1 MMAVETNKGDASIS
15 PAQTLTG
22 VAAAVNGKNRRK
34 RPSSLLSAASSLPS
48 VESSLDEFISRA
60 NQTLTD
66 PDQWHAAEDAAK
78 QQDSDQREQ
87 DQLRW
92 RAAEQQLRE
101 GDAREQSLRRQLDG
115 LQGRLAEAEARA
127 AVAGSGTQDGVIAD
141 LKMRLTRADE
151 RIAAAEYHAQQ
162 SEGRTQQL
170 ATELTA
176 AKATAV
182 STPSAQF
189 FNAGDADDR
198 VRVAE
203 AKASKA
209 IAIARA
215 ASAGLTVSPSDIA
228 AIESGLVVS
237 DHAQAKGT
245 NWLAVAGAFIGGLA
259 IMFGVSKVIT
269 KDQPAAAP
277 VAAAV
282 APAAAPAAPVKP
294 TVTPIEDP
302 ATAPAKDTAVAA
314 PAADTN
320 KAAEAAAP
328 VPAPTAD
335 QPKADVPVEQPKA
348 TQAAKHT
355 APPATAQKHTAPPA
369 AKKQP
374 AAAGIADPFGDSTPA
389 KKTTPGKKAPEK
401 KPAGGAIVDPF

>member
-1 MMAVETNKGDASIS
+1 MAVETNKGDASVS

-22 VAAAVNGKNRRK
+22 VAAATSLNGKNRRK
-34 RPSSLLSAASSLPS
+34 RPSSLLSAAGSLPS

-127 AVAGSGTQDGVIAD
+127 AVAGSGSQDGVIAD

-162 SEGRTQQL
+162 ADGRSQQL

-198 VRVAE
+198 IRIAE
-203 AKASKA
+203 AKAAKA

-215 ASAGLTVSPSDIA
+215 ASAGLTVSPADIA
-228 AIESGLVVS
+228 AIESGLVVA
-237 DHAQAKGT
+237 DHGHAKGT
-245 NWLAVAGAFIGGLA
+245 NWIAVAGAFIGGLA

-269 KDQPAAAP
+269 KDQPAAA
-277 VAAAV
+277 
-282 APAAAPAAPVKP
+282 APAAAAISPAAPAVKP
-294 TVTPIEDP
+294 TVTPIED
-302 ATAPAKDTAVAA
+302 TKDTAAAA

-328 VPAPTAD
+328 VPAAD
-335 QPKADVPVEQPKA
+335 QPKTDVPVGDQPKAMLEQPKA

-355 APPATAQKHTAPPA
+355 APAAAPKHTAPAA

-374 AAAGIADPFGDSTPA
+374 ASAGIADPFGDSTPA
-389 KKTTPGKKAPEK
+389 KKTTPAKKAPEK

>member
-1 MMAVETNKGDASIS
+1 MMAVETNKGDASVS

-22 VAAAVNGKNRRK
+22 VAAATSLNGKNRRK
-34 RPSSLLSAASSLPS
+34 RPSSLLSAAGSLPS

-127 AVAGSGTQDGVIAD
+127 AVAGSGSQDGVIAD

-162 SEGRTQQL
+162 ADGRSQQL

-198 VRVAE
+198 IRIAE
-203 AKASKA
+203 AKAAKA

-215 ASAGLTVSPSDIA
+215 ASAGLTVSPADIA
-228 AIESGLVVS
+228 AIESGLVVA
-237 DHAQAKGT
+237 DHGHAKGT
-245 NWLAVAGAFIGGLA
+245 N
-259 IMFGVSKVIT
+259 
-269 KDQPAAAP
+269 
-277 VAAAV
+277 
-282 APAAAPAAPVKP
+282 
-294 TVTPIEDP
+294 
-302 ATAPAKDTAVAA
+302 
-314 PAADTN
+314 
-320 KAAEAAAP
+320 
-328 VPAPTAD
+328 
-335 QPKADVPVEQPKA
+335 
-348 TQAAKHT
+348 
-355 APPATAQKHTAPPA
+355 
-369 AKKQP
+369 
-374 AAAGIADPFGDSTPA
+374 
-389 KKTTPGKKAPEK
+389 
-401 KPAGGAIVDPF
+401 